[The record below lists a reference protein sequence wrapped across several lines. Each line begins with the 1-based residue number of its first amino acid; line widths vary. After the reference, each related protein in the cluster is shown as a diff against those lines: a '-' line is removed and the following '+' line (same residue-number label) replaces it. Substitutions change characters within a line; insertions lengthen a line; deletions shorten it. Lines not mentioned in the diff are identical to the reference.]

1 MIDWLSSMQQSFEY
15 YTVDPSTWKDVK
27 RIENVLSCTI
37 DRDSEVATLGS
48 ANISL
53 AETIGESYIRVYLV
67 VNQNGNT
74 YKEPLGTFLVQT
86 PTWKFNGKTR
96 DISIDAYTP
105 LLELKENLPPI
116 GYSLLKDENIMNAAY
131 RLCRERVRA
140 PVVEAACS
148 MTLHDDFVANTDD
161 TWLTFLTDLVANAKY
176 TFGLDELGRVIFLPI
191 QDAASLQPVWTYTD
205 DNSSILYPD
214 INLDRDLYGIPNV
227 VEVVYSSG
235 NDTYH
240 ARVVND
246 DPNSPISTVR
256 RGREIVHRV
265 TNPDLYGDPTENQTQ
280 EYAERLLRKLST
292 LECAVPYS
300 HGYCPV
306 RLNDCVRLNYT
317 RSGIT
322 DIKAKVISQSI
333 NCSAGC
339 KVTETAVYTTKLWR

>member
-148 MTLHDDFVANTDD
+148 MILHDDFVANTDD

-292 LECAVPYS
+292 LECAVTYS

>member
-161 TWLTFLTDLVANAKY
+161 TWLTFLTDFVANAKY

-292 LECAVPYS
+292 LECAVTYS

-322 DIKAKVISQSI
+322 DVKAKVISQSI